1 MRHQWSK
8 TERGFAVTTEQRDE
22 LSTDAGAP
30 ARALVVF
37 EQSANGRAAL
47 SYAVERARREGA
59 ELTVLRTMPYDDVR
73 VGCAS
78 CRHGAAIW
86 NCEMRY
92 DAEQALCE
100 AREVVGDDASVTYA
114 IAKGQGAREIARAA
128 QIAQADLIVLP
139 SPRSPRLP
147 RLGFTSLADRV
158 HELGA
163 WDATVAPAA
172 TADQDGG
179 APPAAPEWRRLRR
192 AGAFF
197 IACLALVVALTAIGF
212 YH

>member
-1 MRHQWSK
+1 M
-8 TERGFAVTTEQRDE
+8 TTEQGDDLRID
-22 LSTDAGAP
+22 AP

-37 EQSANGRAAL
+37 EQTANGRAAL

-86 NCEMRY
+86 NREMRY
-92 DAEQALCE
+92 DAEEALCE
-100 AREVVGDDASVTYA
+100 ARGVVGDDASVTYA

-128 QIAQADLIVLP
+128 QTAQAALIVLP
-139 SPRSPRLP
+139 SPRSSRLP
-147 RLGFTSLADRV
+147 RLGFASLADRV
-158 HELGA
+158 HGLGA
-163 WDATVAPAA
+163 WDTTVAPAA
-172 TADQDGG
+172 TPDEDGG
-179 APPAAPEWRRLRR
+179 ASPAAAPEWRRLRL